1 MRFIK
6 VTTTN
11 GQTEYLSLDKVLAI
25 TPHGET
31 TKILFGAG
39 MYWNVY
45 SDSVRVLDLST
56 NELEVI
62 ARGESKEEKVNAQL

>member
-11 GQTEYLSLDKVLAI
+11 GQTEYLSLEKVLAI

-45 SDSVRVLDLST
+45 SNSVQVLDMSN
-56 NELEVI
+56 NELEEI
-62 ARGESKEEKVNAQL
+62 MRGEK